1 MPEEKYMR
9 RAIELAKKG
18 SGHVNPNP
26 LVGAVIVRDG
36 EIIGEG
42 YHECYG
48 QLHAERNAIA
58 NAKKRGNSL
67 EGSTIY
73 VTLEPCCHYG
83 KTPPCTEA
91 IIEEKI
97 AKVVVGSD
105 DPNPLVSGKGFQML
119 REKGIEVIPHF
130 LKEEC
135 DAINHVFFH
144 YIRTGTPYVAMKYA
158 MTMDGKIAC
167 YTGDSKWVT
176 GEKSRAHVQTLRNH
190 YKGIMAGIGTVLAD
204 DPMLNCRIEGGRDP
218 IRIIADSHLRIPMDS
233 QLVRTAGQQPLI
245 VACLPDADEEK
256 AAQLQEKGVEVL
268 RIPGVTTAD
277 ITEEQK
283 EVISLPVL
291 MKELGA
297 RKIDGILLEGGGQ
310 LNESALQAGIVDRIY
325 CYIAP
330 KIFGGVQAKTPVEG
344 QGLTRAA
351 DAWQFNR
358 IGMQEFGQD
367 ILLEYEKAQELQ

>member
-204 DPMLNCRIEGGRDP
+204 DPILNCRIEGGRDP

-330 KIFGGVQAKTPVEG
+330 KIFGGAQAKTPVEG